1 MRDLYKRLEIEPSAD
16 DASIG
21 AAIEACDNSA
31 LKADAAAVLRV
42 GARREAYDGLHGM
55 LSELGR
61 LRARLGLTHG
71 AYWRGDVANDFS
83 LAPDLAQSRH
93 DELIAKLDAAMAAQ
107 ATLRHQRRRM
117 PWLLA
122 GVTALG
128 GAAFALGWISGGL

>member
-1 MRDLYKRLEIEPSAD
+1 MRDLYKRLGVEPSAD

-21 AAIEACDNSA
+21 AAIDACDNSA

-71 AYWRGDVANDFS
+71 AHWRGDVANDFS
-83 LAPDLAQSRH
+83 LTPDLAQSRH
-93 DELIAKLDAAMAAQ
+93 DQLVAKLDAAVAGQ
-107 ATLRHQRRRM
+107 ARLARWRRLM
-117 PWLLA
+117 PWLIIA
-122 GVTALG
+122 GFSLIAAGGFAADRWLG
-128 GAAFALGWISGGL
+128 

>member
-1 MRDLYKRLEIEPSAD
+1 MRDLYKRLGVEPSAD
-16 DASIG
+16 DTAIG
-21 AAIEACDNSA
+21 AAIDACDNSA

-71 AYWRGDVANDFS
+71 AHWRGDVANDFS

-93 DELIAKLDAAMAAQ
+93 DELIAKLDAAVDGQ
-107 ATLRHQRRRM
+107 ARLARWRRLM
-117 PWLLA
+117 PWLIIA
-122 GVTALG
+122 GFSLIAAGGFAAGRWLG
-128 GAAFALGWISGGL
+128 

>member
-1 MRDLYKRLEIEPSAD
+1 MRDLYKRLGVEPSAD

-21 AAIEACDNSA
+21 AAIDACDNSA

-71 AYWRGDVANDFS
+71 AHWRGDVANDFS
-83 LAPDLAQSRH
+83 LTPDLAQSRH
-93 DELIAKLDAAMAAQ
+93 DQLVAKLDAAVAGQ
-107 ATLRHQRRRM
+107 ARLARWRRLM
-117 PWLLA
+117 PWLIIA
-122 GVTALG
+122 GFSLIAAGGFAAGRWLG
-128 GAAFALGWISGGL
+128 